1 MRSCFHA
8 PNEANR
14 DNITDKLVFD
24 VTDDRKDAGRSFTKK
39 PEPFAAKRTLLSWE
53 FTQGTI
59 KSGKEWYGPPAIN
72 NL

>member
-8 PNEANR
+8 PNEANG

-39 PEPFAAKRTLLSWE
+39 PEPFAAKRTLLSWMGIYAGHH
-53 FTQGTI
+53 QIWKGVVW
-59 KSGKEWYGPPAIN
+59 SASN
-72 NL
+72 Q